1 MADDRVDWFRV
12 IADLQRAGMPHAQIA
27 KEVDVSRPTIINWQS
42 GITEPKFSK
51 GTKLL
56 GVYRSV
62 VGST

>member
-27 KEVDVSRPTIINWQS
+27 KEVDVSRMTISNWQV
-42 GITEPKFSK
+42 GITEPKYPK
-51 GTKLL
+51 GAPLL
-56 GVYRSV
+56 MVYRSV

>member
-27 KEVDVSRPTIINWQS
+27 KEVDVSRMTISNWQV
-42 GITEPKFSK
+42 GITEPKYSK
-51 GTKLL
+51 GAKLL
-56 GVYRSV
+56 MVYRSV